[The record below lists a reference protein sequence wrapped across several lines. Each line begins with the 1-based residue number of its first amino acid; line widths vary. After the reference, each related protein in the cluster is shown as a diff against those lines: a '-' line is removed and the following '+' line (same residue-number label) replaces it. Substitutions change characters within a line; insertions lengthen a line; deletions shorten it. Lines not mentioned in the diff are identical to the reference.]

1 MKVRGAIQAFLAS
14 LEGVKAPA
22 TVHWYSTR
30 LAGLEARLGGHL
42 LHRITIADLRQWRSV
57 LVSQS
62 NLSSWTRHGH
72 VRAVRRLFRWL
83 EVEGHTETNLA
94 ARLELPKIEFV
105 PRRGIDYRD
114 MLSMVRAASASPRD
128 YALVLLLADTAARV
142 GGVAGLT
149 IKDLDLSAGR
159 AFVREKGGKT
169 RVVFFGPRTA
179 AALAAYID
187 QRQTGPVFLSL
198 KGGRRLQGGGIY
210 QAMERLAARAG
221 VKERWNPHSFR
232 HGAARAML
240 RSGANLAQV
249 SQILGHS
256 DVSVTVKFYG
266 SFVDEEL
273 KQLHG
278 RYSWVPGED

>member
-1 MKVRGAIQAFLAS
+1 MKVKGAIELFLAS

-22 TVHWYSTR
+22 TVIWYSTR
-30 LAGLEARLGGHL
+30 LAGLEARLGSHL
-42 LHRITIADLRQWRSV
+42 LHRITISHLRQWRSA
-57 LVSQS
+57 LGSK
-62 NLSSWTRHGH
+62 LSSWTRHGY

-83 EVEGHTETNLA
+83 EIEGHTPANVA
-94 ARLELPKIEFV
+94 ARLELPRLAFT

-114 MLSMVRAASASPRD
+114 MLSMVRAAQASPRD

-159 AFVREKGGKT
+159 AFVREKGSKT
-169 RVVFFGPRTA
+169 RAVFFGPRTA

-187 QRQTGPVFLSL
+187 RRQTGPVFLSV
-198 KGGRRLQGGGIY
+198 KGGRRLLEGGIY
-210 QAMERLAARAG
+210 LALKRLAASAG

>member
-1 MKVRGAIQAFLAS
+1 MKVRAAIRLFLAS

-22 TVHWYSTR
+22 TVDWYSHR
-30 LAGLEARLGGHL
+30 LAGLEARLGDRGL
-42 LHRITIADLRQWRSV
+42 GQLTLSDLRQWRSA
-57 LVSQS
+57 LVRRSK
-62 NLSSWTRHGH
+62 LSSWTRHGH
-72 VRAVRRLFRWL
+72 VRAARRLFRWL
-83 EVEGHTETNLA
+83 EIEGHTATNLA
-94 ARLELPKIEFV
+94 ARLELPQLIFL
-105 PRRGIDYRD
+105 PCQGIDYGD
-114 MLSMVRAASASPRD
+114 MLAMVRAAKSSPRD

-149 IKDLDLSAGR
+149 IRDVELSAGR
-159 AFVREKGGKT
+159 AFVREKGSKT
-169 RVVFFGPRTA
+169 RPVYFGPRTA

-187 QRQTGPVFLSL
+187 QRRTGPVFLSV
-198 KGGRRLQGGGIY
+198 KGGRRLLEGGIY
-210 QAMERLAARAG
+210 RALKRLAVVAG
-221 VKERWNPHSFR
+221 VTDHWNPHSFR

-240 RSGANLAQV
+240 RRGANLAQV

>member
-1 MKVRGAIQAFLAS
+1 VKVKRAIELFLAA

-22 TVHWYSTR
+22 TVHWYSHR
-30 LAGLEARLGGHL
+30 LAGLEARLGDCRLAQLTHS
-42 LHRITIADLRQWRSV
+42 DLRQWRSA
-57 LVSQS
+57 LVRR

-83 EVEGHTETNLA
+83 EIEGHTEKNLA
-94 ARLELPKIEFV
+94 ARLELPPLDFV
-105 PRRGIDYRD
+105 PCRGIDFAD
-114 MLSMVRAASASPRD
+114 MLAMVRAARDSPRD

-149 IKDLDLSAGR
+149 VKDLDLSGGR
-159 AFVREKGGKT
+159 AFVREKGSKT
-169 RVVFFGPRTA
+169 RPVYFGPRTA
-179 AALAAYID
+179 EALAAYID
-187 QRQTGPVFLSL
+187 QRRTGPVFLSE
-198 KGGRRLQGGGIY
+198 KGGRRLLEGGIY
-210 QAMERLAARAG
+210 RVLKRLAARAG
-221 VKERWNPHSFR
+221 VTDHWNPHSFR

-240 RSGANLAQV
+240 RRGANLAQV

-278 RYSWVPGED
+278 RYSWVSGED